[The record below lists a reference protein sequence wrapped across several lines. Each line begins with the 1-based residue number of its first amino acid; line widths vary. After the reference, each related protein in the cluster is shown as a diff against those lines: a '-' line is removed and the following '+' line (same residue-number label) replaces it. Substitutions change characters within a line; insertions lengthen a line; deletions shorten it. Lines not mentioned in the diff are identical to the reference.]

1 MRLVLELA
9 PSKCRVL
16 ASELELQQVFVNII
30 NNAFD
35 ALKGSGPAPELILR
49 TSAGDEEI
57 GVEFLDNGPGIRE
70 PHRVFEHFY
79 TTKEVGKGTGLGL
92 SISHAIVQS
101 HGGRIAASNRP
112 EGGARFA
119 IALPALASTARDTAP
134 AAAASVSAPGT
145 VMPAAAS
152 TSVAPTAAS
161 TAAPAAAS
169 PVAPAAASAPAPPAN
184 AAPGLPQIVA
194 SILVV
199 DDEPSVLELELT
211 ILESAGATGIGARSG
226 AEAVGQLQ
234 RRSFDLV
241 VSDLKMP
248 GQVSG
253 EDLFRWVQA
262 NRPDVAQRFVFVTGD
277 TVSEATLQFLEKTG
291 RRFIQK
297 PFSIDDYLAT
307 LKGVLDERKAA

>member
-1 MRLVLELA
+1 MAGMRLALDLA

-30 NNAFD
+30 NNAYD
-35 ALKGSGPAPELILR
+35 ALKGSGPAPELTVR
-49 TSAGDEEI
+49 TSASDEEI
-57 GVEFLDNGPGIRE
+57 GVEFVDNGPGIRE

-101 HGGRIAASNRP
+101 HGGRIEATNRP

-119 IALPALASTARDTAP
+119 IALPALASTAAVETPPAATTAIAAAP
-134 AAAASVSAPGT
+134 AVMPPAAVQAAANSAAAAAP
-145 VMPAAAS
+145 A
-152 TSVAPTAAS
+152 
-161 TAAPAAAS
+161 TAAPAAAA
-169 PVAPAAASAPAPPAN
+169 PPAAAP
-184 AAPGLPQIVA
+184 PGLLQLVA
-194 SILVV
+194 SVLVV

-226 AEAVGQLQ
+226 AEAVAQLQ

-262 NRPDVAQRFVFVTGD
+262 NRPDMAHRFVFVTGD
-277 TVSEATLQFLEKTG
+277 TVSDATQQFLEKAG

-307 LKGVLDERKAA
+307 LKGALDDRKAA